1 MLKVVLLFLIVLDAQ
16 ATALVNRYQFLTAD
30 VLPPGLWTFGYNH
43 GRGGENSEYYGS
55 QGQRVG
61 RSDHFSRSVNYSHL
75 LDEIND
81 PLEKELAAAAFDSY
95 QRAGSEEA
103 GYVANNV
110 VINQES
116 NTYVLGRGITERVSF
131 FAIFP
136 VVKIQTQFRSQFTN
150 SGSLNAL
157 ASTLRA
163 DGQHQRAQEILE
175 KSQNALVTRLDENGY
190 RSGYPGEVTTL
201 ANIHLDLRVKAI
213 EHSRY
218 TVATDTFL
226 IVPAGKKST
235 TEDFIDMRIN
245 EEQYSLRQGV
255 TGSARLSPSL
265 SLMAT
270 TYYHK
275 RFPFQKSRRIPVNEI
290 SPLSADIDSS
300 TRTQYG
306 DAFGGGVQMN
316 YAINDALQVYTGTS
330 LERRESD
337 RVSGEKFDQRR
348 YDFLTQNTAQELR
361 LHYIGLGINT
371 IQAFLAKKFII
382 PMDLNL
388 QYGFSSAGK
397 NVAANDLLALNLMV
411 FYK

>member
-1 MLKVVLLFLIVLDAQ
+1 MLKIVFFFLLTLKAE
-16 ATALVNRYQFLTAD
+16 ATGLVNRYQFLSSD
-30 VLPPGLWTFGYNH
+30 VLPSGLWTFGYNH

-55 QGQRVG
+55 GG
-61 RSDHFSRSVNYSHL
+61 RRIGRDEHFSRSVNYSHL

-95 QRAGSEEA
+95 QRSGSEEA
-103 GYVANNV
+103 GYVANNI

-116 NTYVLGRGITERVSF
+116 NTYALGRGLTDRLSF

-136 VVKIQTQFRSQFTN
+136 VVKIQTQFRSRFNN

-175 KSQNALVTRLDENGY
+175 KSQNALVSRLDENGY

-201 ANIHLDLRVKAI
+201 ANIHLDLRYRAFERKNFSV
-213 EHSRY
+213 S
-218 TVATDTFL
+218 TDTFL
-226 IVPAGKKST
+226 IIPAGESAD
-235 TEDFIDMRIN
+235 TEDFVDMRIN
-245 EEQYSLRQGV
+245 EEQYSLRQGL
-255 TGSARLSPSL
+255 TGSVRLTPSL
-265 SLMAT
+265 ALTASS
-270 TYYHK
+270 YYHK
-275 RFPFQKSRRIPVNEI
+275 RFPFEKSRRIPVNEI
-290 SPLSADIDSS
+290 SPLSADIDS
-300 TRTQYG
+300 TQTQYG
-306 DAFGGGVQMN
+306 DAFGAGLQVN
-316 YAINDALQVYTGTS
+316 YALSDAFQIYSGTS
-330 LERRESD
+330 LERRERD
-337 RVSGEKFDQRR
+337 RVIGKRFDQRR
-348 YDFLTQNTAQELR
+348 YDYLTINTAQELR
-361 LHYIGLGINT
+361 LHYVGLGINT